1 MTPEE
6 HYAAAEAHIDE
17 AAQRTDGFEK
27 TWRYAREL
35 AELRLRAAEVG
46 AQLRERWGHDELAKM
61 EAATAYNVTGLD
73 AEGKDRWI
81 KAWRSMIAQ
90 GRDVAERPL
99 DEQRWPGVH
108 YAPAAARRTA
118 RALDAVKAV
127 TVGWARGQ
135 YADKLDAFDAVR
147 AIIDGQS
154 DGPGAPDDRTADVVT
169 DQLNDLLSNIN
180 GTLHE
185 LDRIIGVYTQRMDT
199 ANAAQERAYG
209 RGIEYAV
216 QRVREAMDRGQ

>member
-6 HYAAAEAHIDE
+6 HYHDAEALIQGLDDHGGYNYRK
-17 AAQRTDGFEK
+17 ACR
-27 TWRYAREL
+27 

-46 AQLRERWGHDELAKM
+46 AQLRERWGHDELAKL
-61 EAATAYNVTGLD
+61 ETL
-73 AEGKDRWI
+73 K
-81 KAWRSMIAQ
+81 
-90 GRDVAERPL
+90 AERPL
-99 DEQRWPGVH
+99 DI
-108 YAPAAARRTA
+108 ADLAAMNAERRTA

-169 DQLNDLLSNIN
+169 DRRAEQTVTKIN
-180 GTLHE
+180 GTLRE
-185 LDRIIGVYTQRMDT
+185 LDRIVSVYAQRTSD
-199 ANAAQERAYG
+199 EDLAYG
-209 RGIEYAV
+209 RGLANAV
-216 QRVREAMDRGQ
+216 QRIHDAMDRGQ